1 LHGVGILPKPN
12 ERAEELPDPLI
23 PPGPEAS

>member
-23 PPGPEAS
+23 PSSLEAS